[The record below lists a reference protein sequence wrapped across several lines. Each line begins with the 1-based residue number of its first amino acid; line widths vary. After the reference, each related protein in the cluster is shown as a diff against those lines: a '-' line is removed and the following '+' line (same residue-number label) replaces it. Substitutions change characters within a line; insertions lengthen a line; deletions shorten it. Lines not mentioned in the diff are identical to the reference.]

1 MPPLCCTECNSTD
14 LAYEPPP
21 PSTSS
26 SFPQPTP
33 THSQQEGGDLVCQAC
48 GYVVEEEEGNLTEEG
63 AIQDY
68 KNPAS
73 DSLQDQ
79 VSRLVDGLELP
90 LSIKLMC
97 CGMVGR
103 AGPLAFVQKYAN
115 DLEVSAAALV
125 FLATRSSIPTL
136 TLTDICDCNR
146 TGSTNRMR
154 GNCSSGSGRLS
165 KLEVGRRAVHL
176 ERAMMK

>member
-1 MPPLCCTECNSTD
+1 MVGE
-14 LAYEPPP
+14 
-21 PSTSS
+21 
-26 SFPQPTP
+26 
-33 THSQQEGGDLVCQAC
+33 EG
-48 GYVVEEEEGNLTEEG
+48 GNLTEEG

-79 VSRLVDGLELP
+79 VSRLVDGLQLP

-97 CGMVGR
+97 CGMVGQV
-103 AGPLAFVQKYAN
+103 GPLAFVQKSAN
-115 DLEVSAAALV
+115 DSEVSAAALV

-154 GNCSSGSGRLS
+154 GNCSTGNGRLS

-176 ERAMMK
+176 ERAMLK